1 MAKSM
6 LFLTALLLVA
16 IFSLITT
23 TTTAIGP
30 IAYAQE
36 GGMMKTTSKGTLD
49 IRLDPVWTEG
59 GQGQFTVS
67 FLNPGTDTPHQHQD
81 YDVKILKDGQ
91 QVFSA
96 ANQTGQAILHNV
108 EGTVTVP
115 TAPFTFQQNGDY
127 TIQVYLAATGISPPI
142 PTDEDATF
150 SITVTPEFPAGVLL
164 AALAVFMT
172 TAVFLTQRFRLV

>member
-6 LFLTALLLVA
+6 FFLIALLLAA
-16 IFSLITT
+16 IFSVITT
-23 TTTAIGP
+23 TTTAIAPP

-36 GGMMKTTSKGTLD
+36 GGMMKTTSKDTLD

-81 YDVKILKDGQ
+81 YDVRILKDGQ

-108 EGTVTVP
+108 EGTVTV
-115 TAPFTFQQNGDY
+115 PFTFQQNGDY

-150 SITVTPEFPAGVLL
+150 SINVTPEFPAGVLL
-164 AALAVFMT
+164 ATLAVFMT
-172 TAVFLTQRFRLV
+172 TAIFLTQRFRLV